1 MLSASGDGRLEPSAR
16 VVQGRPKLGDVNARV
31 VERTLATIGQQAVQ
45 HRNGR
50 GVWIVDAVE
59 DARDLDQLCAYLRNP
74 VVQE

>member
-45 HRNGR
+45 HRKRLPRSPWNFGDGGP
-50 GVWIVDAVE
+50 GVIVT
-59 DARDLDQLCAYLRNP
+59 Q
-74 VVQE
+74 